1 MKQYYQKS
9 WTKVVE
15 LLGSNVYK
23 GLIEYDCILRRERY
37 GDNKVTIPNKK
48 SVKHS
53 LLDKVFSWTSLIYL
67 AVVILFIIKKK
78 YIFLSIEL
86 AVYILGLVHTAWYS
100 WKNKKNVE
108 FLSKLNTT
116 NVMVLREG
124 VERIVT
130 AEELVIG
137 DIVIF
142 KENSFISADLR
153 IISSQD
159 LKVDERSITGDKIL
173 KDKYE
178 AMIDHNVASLS
189 DISNIL
195 YRGSIIKRGSGSGVV
210 IATGMNTH
218 LGKLL
223 SSLDRYEL
231 KKNSGFKE
239 LDGIIGKMNTICIL
253 ITIILSFIIPGKS
266 TIRQDVLLA
275 CIFISTA
282 LIYPIIYYVY
292 DKIIIK
298 ELEREEI
305 YLNNIFSL
313 NDIDTVKVLFIEKN
327 GSITEDKA
335 QVEKLFCDETS
346 FSIKDIDKK
355 NTDLLRLIDISCITS
370 NIYNDTK
377 DEDDILGEAYI
388 KFCEEYNFDRS
399 RIVKENRFKFRT
411 EVNSTNSI
419 RTTVTKN
426 ERGFRATSRGSLDKI
441 IPKCKSILINGVEHP
456 LTEEE
461 INKIKLAD
469 LCFSREG
476 LITEAMAYRR
486 FNYEPSKEENIES
499 NMILVGLFGLK
510 NFIVEGVKEDI
521 ENLFDD
527 GILPL
532 LFCEDNKI
540 SAEILGRN
548 IGLISSSKEVTS
560 GVELSHMSEEEFYK
574 TISKARI
581 FCRLKPDQKLKIVNA
596 FYKDGFKVAVEGET
610 LGDLSII
617 SMSNIGIGKAKA
629 PNILKKIC
637 DIYTDK
643 SSIKSL
649 LKLKKKGKEVKRAI
663 ENASLMYMQFT
674 LAQIFAMYAY
684 YFIDDNILFKDGTIA
699 ILNLLSIPII
709 LLALNNTMKERLPKS
724 NVFINMLSFIVLSI
738 TPIIPME
745 ENTEI
750 VVFLVLTINML
761 ISLYNGFSKKIFE
774 NKNIIYTL
782 LYIIIVA
789 IGVVLIYKGS
799 NFILNIT
806 SVSVILIFMII
817 HLLMI
822 WFVKKWQ

>member
-1 MKQYYQKS
+1 M
-9 WTKVVE
+9 E

-48 SVKHS
+48 SVKRS

-499 NMILVGLFGLK
+499 NMVLVGLFGLK
-510 NFIVEGVKEDI
+510 NSIVEDVKEDI
-521 ENLFDD
+521 ESLFDD

-574 TISKARI
+574 TVSKARI

-596 FYKDGFKVAVEGET
+596 FYNDGFKVAVEGET
-610 LGDLSII
+610 LGDLSLI

-629 PNILKKIC
+629 SKILKHIC
-637 DIYTDK
+637 DIYTEK
-643 SSIKSL
+643 SSIKAL
-649 LKLKKKGKEVKRAI
+649 LHLKRKDKEVRKSI
-663 ENASLMYMQFT
+663 EYANSIYMQFI
-674 LAQIFAMYAY
+674 LSQIFMMYAY
-684 YFIDDNILFKDGTIA
+684 YFIDDKILFKNSSI
-699 ILNLLSIPII
+699 ISLNLLLIPMV
-709 LLALNNTMKERLPKS
+709 LLALNNLSINNIENKHSLLNAVIYNVVTIVAILAMKE
-724 NVFINMLSFIVLSI
+724 NI
-738 TPIIPME
+738 
-745 ENTEI
+745 EI
-750 VVFLVLTINML
+750 VVFLIMCINFLTY
-761 ISLYNGFSKKIFE
+761 LYRNQFKNIYE
-774 NKNIIYTL
+774 YKNIIYTA
-782 LYIIIVA
+782 LYIIIVI
-789 IGVVLIYKGS
+789 IGTIFLYKKDVLI
-799 NFILNIT
+799 NIFT
-806 SVSVILIFMII
+806 ISIILISF
-817 HLLMI
+817 LVYVTMI
-822 WFVKKWQ
+822 WFSKKWQ

>member
-1 MKQYYQKS
+1 M
-9 WTKVVE
+9 E

-48 SVKHS
+48 SVKRS

-335 QVEKLFCDETS
+335 QVEKLFYDETS

-499 NMILVGLFGLK
+499 NMVLVGLFGLK
-510 NFIVEGVKEDI
+510 NSIVEDVKEDI
-521 ENLFDD
+521 ESLFDD

-574 TISKARI
+574 TVSKARI

-596 FYKDGFKVAVEGET
+596 FYNDGFKVAVEGET
-610 LGDLSII
+610 LGDLSLI

-629 PNILKKIC
+629 SKILKHIC
-637 DIYTDK
+637 DIYTEK
-643 SSIKSL
+643 SSIKAL
-649 LKLKKKGKEVKRAI
+649 LHLKRKDKEVRKSI
-663 ENASLMYMQFT
+663 EYANSIYMQFI
-674 LAQIFAMYAY
+674 LSQIFMMYAY
-684 YFIDDNILFKDGTIA
+684 YFIDDKILFKNSSI
-699 ILNLLSIPII
+699 ISLNLLLIPMV
-709 LLALNNTMKERLPKS
+709 LLALNNLSINNIENKHSLLNAVIYNVVTIVAILAMKE
-724 NVFINMLSFIVLSI
+724 NI
-738 TPIIPME
+738 
-745 ENTEI
+745 EI
-750 VVFLVLTINML
+750 VVFLIMCINFLTY
-761 ISLYNGFSKKIFE
+761 LYRNQF
-774 NKNIIYTL
+774 KNIYEYKNFIYTA
-782 LYIIIVA
+782 LYIIIVI
-789 IGVVLIYKGS
+789 IGTIFLYKKDVLI
-799 NFILNIT
+799 NIFT
-806 SVSVILIFMII
+806 ISIILISF
-817 HLLMI
+817 LVYVTMI
-822 WFVKKWQ
+822 WFSKKWQ

>member
-1 MKQYYQKS
+1 M
-9 WTKVVE
+9 E

-48 SVKHS
+48 SVKRS

-124 VERIVT
+124 VKRIVT

-486 FNYEPSKEENIES
+486 FKYEPSKEENIES
-499 NMILVGLFGLK
+499 NMVLVGLFGLK
-510 NFIVEGVKEDI
+510 NSIVEDVKEDI
-521 ENLFDD
+521 ESLFDD

-574 TISKARI
+574 TVSKARI

-596 FYKDGFKVAVEGET
+596 FYNDGFKVAVEGET
-610 LGDLSII
+610 LGDLSLI

-629 PNILKKIC
+629 SKILKHIC
-637 DIYTDK
+637 DIYTEK
-643 SSIKSL
+643 SSIKAL
-649 LKLKKKGKEVKRAI
+649 LHLKRKDKEVRKSI
-663 ENASLMYMQFT
+663 EYANSIYMQFI
-674 LAQIFAMYAY
+674 LSQIFMMYAY
-684 YFIDDNILFKDGTIA
+684 YFIDDKILFKNSSI
-699 ILNLLSIPII
+699 ISLNLLLIPMV
-709 LLALNNTMKERLPKS
+709 LLALNNLSINNIENKHSLLNAVIYNVVTIVAILAMKE
-724 NVFINMLSFIVLSI
+724 NI
-738 TPIIPME
+738 
-745 ENTEI
+745 EI
-750 VVFLVLTINML
+750 VVFLIMCINFLTY
-761 ISLYNGFSKKIFE
+761 LYRNQFKNIYE
-774 NKNIIYTL
+774 YKNIIYTA
-782 LYIIIVA
+782 LYIIIVI
-789 IGVVLIYKGS
+789 IGTIFLYKKDVLI
-799 NFILNIT
+799 NIFT
-806 SVSVILIFMII
+806 ISIILISF
-817 HLLMI
+817 LVYVTMI
-822 WFVKKWQ
+822 WFSKKWQ